1 MQNMISTISMFHAI
15 PAQVLSKDT
24 HITSGACNTNHN
36 VVLCCEF
43 LQHCHLIIINSPPF
57 SSTKEY
63 LDLQVNKLGLELPIL
78 VNEMKGGSGVS
89 GIITACPMVSSPRT
103 SWAEVAFG
111 KRQEILMTPPSC
123 TPHPHQN
130 QQVTVLVRA
139 GGIDRGIV
147 WQQRF

>member
-15 PAQVLSKDT
+15 RAQVLSKDT

-78 VNEMKGGSGVS
+78 VNEMKGGCV
-89 GIITACPMVSSPRT
+89 
-103 SWAEVAFG
+103 
-111 KRQEILMTPPSC
+111 
-123 TPHPHQN
+123 
-130 QQVTVLVRA
+130 
-139 GGIDRGIV
+139 
-147 WQQRF
+147 